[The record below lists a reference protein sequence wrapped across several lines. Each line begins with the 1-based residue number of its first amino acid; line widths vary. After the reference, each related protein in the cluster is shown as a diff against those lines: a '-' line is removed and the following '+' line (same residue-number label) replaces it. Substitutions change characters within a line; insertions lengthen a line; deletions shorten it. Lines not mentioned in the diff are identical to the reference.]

1 MTLIPP
7 QPPEPPESIAAA
19 PAKSRGLS
27 LLLAAVKW
35 ILFLVVLAFVVR
47 ALVKQFSEID
57 FHAVQFQPLALVGAI
72 AAMGMVPIV
81 QLVSYRILLGA
92 YMHQPPWRVL
102 AAAVWVPILG
112 KYVPGKVASVAGVI
126 YILRRFSIP
135 IAIAFSVVL
144 VLDGMMAVS
153 GLMLG
158 APLLLSAPV
167 KHLLPQGW
175 LAAIGVVMCGLICL
189 HPRVFGWVTNFVLK
203 KMGRDPLDHMPDLK
217 HYLVPVICVFTQW
230 ILAGISLWCVAR
242 SVTITPVAQI
252 PTFVSIAGLAWTIS
266 YLALFAPG
274 GIGVREAIFLTTLH
288 QIVGLGS
295 DAAIVV
301 VGIRLVQ
308 LFVEIVCVAVGLVI
322 LKYFAQEPA
331 GFLASSTTR

>member
-1 MTLIPP
+1 MTFIPP
-7 QPPEPPESIAAA
+7 QPPQSSPE
-19 PAKSRGLS
+19 KSGGS
-27 LLLAAVKW
+27 SPLLTAVKW
-35 ILFLVVLAFVVR
+35 ILFLVVLVFVVR
-47 ALVKQFSEID
+47 ALAKQFSQID
-57 FHAVQFQPLALVGAI
+57 FRTVHFLPLVIVGSI
-72 AAMGMVPIV
+72 LCMLMVPIV
-81 QLVSYRILLGA
+81 QLISYRILLGA
-92 YMHQPPWRVL
+92 YLHQPSWRAL

-126 YILRRFSIP
+126 YILKRFQIP

-158 APLLLSAPV
+158 APLLLSGPV

-175 LAAIGVVMCGLICL
+175 LAAIFVVSCGIICL
-189 HPRVFGWVTNFVLK
+189 HPRVFGWVTNFVLR
-203 KMGRDPLDHMPDLK
+203 KMKREPLDHMPDLT
-217 HYLVPVICVFTQW
+217 HYIIPVICVFSQW
-230 ILAGISLWCVAR
+230 ILAGLSLWFVAR
-242 SVTITPVAQI
+242 SVSAVTVAQI

-295 DAAIVV
+295 EAAIVV

-308 LFVEIVCVAVGLVI
+308 LFVEIICVIAGAIV
-322 LKYFAQEPA
+322 LKLFSPNVVDRA
-331 GFLASSTTR
+331 GEVHSETAM

>member
-1 MTLIPP
+1 MMSFIPSQSP
-7 QPPEPPESIAAA
+7 QPIPA

-27 LLLAAVKW
+27 LLLAVVKW
-35 ILFLVVLAFVVR
+35 ILFLVVLALVVR
-47 ALVKQFSEID
+47 ALAKQFAQID
-57 FHAVQFQPLALVGAI
+57 FRTVHVQPLMVAMAI
-72 AAMGMVPIV
+72 LSMLLVPIV
-81 QLVSYRILLGA
+81 QLVSYRILLSA
-92 YMHQPPWRVL
+92 YSHQPPWRAL
-102 AAAVWVPILG
+102 AASVWVPILG

-126 YILRRFSIP
+126 YLLKKFQIP

-158 APLLLSAPV
+158 APLLLSGPV

-175 LAAIGVVMCGLICL
+175 IAAAGVVACGLVCL

-203 KMGRDPLDHMPDLK
+203 KMKREPLDHMPDLK
-217 HYLVPVICVFTQW
+217 HYLVPVICVFSQW
-230 ILAGISLWCVAR
+230 VLAGMSLWCVAR
-242 SVTITPVAQI
+242 SVTATPAAQI
-252 PTFVSIAGLAWTIS
+252 PTFISIAGLAYTIS

-301 VGIRLVQ
+301 VGIRVVQ
-308 LFVEIVCVAVGLVI
+308 IFVEILCVLAGMVI
-322 LKYFAQEPA
+322 LKTFVHEPA
-331 GFLASSTTR
+331 GFLASNTTR

>member
-1 MTLIPP
+1 MTFIPP
-7 QPPEPPESIAAA
+7 QSPQPIAASA
-19 PAKSRGLS
+19 GSRGIS
-27 LLLAAVKW
+27 LLFSAVKW

-47 ALVKQFSEID
+47 ALAKQFEQID
-57 FHAVQFQPLALVGAI
+57 FRSVHFQPLMVLGAI
-72 AAMGMVPIV
+72 VAMMLVPV
-81 QLVSYRILLGA
+81 AQLISYRILLSA
-92 YMHQPPWRVL
+92 YLHRPPWRAL

-112 KYVPGKVASVAGVI
+112 KYVPGKVASVVGIV
-126 YILRRFSIP
+126 YILKRFAIP

-158 APLLLSAPV
+158 APLLLSGPV

-175 LAAIGVVMCGLICL
+175 IAAIFIVACGLVCL

-203 KMGRDPLDHMPDLK
+203 KMGREPLDHMPDLK
-217 HYLVPVICVFTQW
+217 HYLVPVICVFCQW
-230 ILAGISLWCVAR
+230 TLAGVSLWCVAR
-242 SVTITPVAQI
+242 SVTMVPLTQI
-252 PTFVSIAGLAWTIS
+252 PTFVSIAGLAYTIS

-274 GIGVREAIFLTTLH
+274 GIGVREAIFLATLQ

-301 VGIRLVQ
+301 VGIRVVQ
-308 LFVEIVCVAVGLVI
+308 IFVEILCVLAGLVI
-322 LKYFAQEPA
+322 LKFFAQEPA